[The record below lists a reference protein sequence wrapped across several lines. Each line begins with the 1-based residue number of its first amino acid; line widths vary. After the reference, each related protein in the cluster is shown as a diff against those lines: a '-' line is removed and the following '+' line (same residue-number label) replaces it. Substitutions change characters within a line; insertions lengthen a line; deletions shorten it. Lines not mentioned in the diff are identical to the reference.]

1 MQAGTLYLVPT
12 PIGNL
17 EDMTYRAVRTL
28 QEVDLI
34 CAEDTRQ
41 TVKLLNH
48 FEITTKMISLHEH
61 NERTRSEQLLADLY
75 DGKNLALVSDAGTP
89 LVSDPGEWFVQKCI
103 EEGITVI
110 PLPGANAAVTT
121 WIASG
126 FEGGRFYFHGFL
138 PRKKKEIEEVQ
149 QSLEA
154 ITVPMIFYESPHRM
168 KQTLER
174 LQVVWG
180 DRQIVIGR
188 EVTKRYESFY
198 RGTIT
203 ELIDLDHEWRGELC
217 FIVEGGTGNGQEEAW
232 WQTYSVQEH
241 IQYYEEQGDDHKK
254 ALKQCAKDRG
264 LSRNEIYKA
273 FHELQQ

>member
-1 MQAGTLYLVPT
+1 
-12 PIGNL
+12 
-17 EDMTYRAVRTL
+17 
-28 QEVDLI
+28 
-34 CAEDTRQ
+34 
-41 TVKLLNH
+41 
-48 FEITTKMISLHEH
+48 
-61 NERTRSEQLLADLY
+61 
-75 DGKNLALVSDAGTP
+75 
-89 LVSDPGEWFVQKCI
+89 
-103 EEGITVI
+103 
-110 PLPGANAAVTT
+110 
-121 WIASG
+121 
-126 FEGGRFYFHGFL
+126 
-138 PRKKKEIEEVQ
+138 
-149 QSLEA
+149 
-154 ITVPMIFYESPHRM
+154 M

-180 DRQIVIGR
+180 DRRIVIGR

-217 FIVEGGTGNGQEEAW
+217 FIVEGGTGKGQEEAW
-232 WQTYSVQEH
+232 WQTYTVQEH

>member
-1 MQAGTLYLVPT
+1 MQTGTLYLVPT

-48 FEITTKMISLHEH
+48 FEITTRMISLHEH
-61 NERTRSEQLLADLY
+61 NERARSEQLLADLY

-138 PRKKKEIEEVQ
+138 PRKKKRNRRSTTVAGSYYCSNDFFMNHLIE
-149 QSLEA
+149 
-154 ITVPMIFYESPHRM
+154 
-168 KQTLER
+168 
-174 LQVVWG
+174 
-180 DRQIVIGR
+180 
-188 EVTKRYESFY
+188 
-198 RGTIT
+198 
-203 ELIDLDHEWRGELC
+203 
-217 FIVEGGTGNGQEEAW
+217 
-232 WQTYSVQEH
+232 
-241 IQYYEEQGDDHKK
+241 
-254 ALKQCAKDRG
+254 
-264 LSRNEIYKA
+264 
-273 FHELQQ
+273 